1 MLLAMQFDWC
11 YRNRPRSR
19 LRIRWLPRQKT
30 AIAIYVL
37 IVLLQ
42 CRTEEMSSLRVCDEV
57 EKLGV
62 SRCNGG
68 TQGNLARISDGAG
81 RQSAM
86 HISIVGRVLVQIVA
100 IQGAIVAALLFER
113 VNYRRIALQQ
123 HAFAQAVLKHAG
135 HKRPFIR
142 L

>member
-62 SRCNGG
+62 SRCNCGKK
-68 TQGNLARISDGAG
+68 GNLARISDGAG
-81 RQSAM
+81 RQYDLHLSLVV
-86 HISIVGRVLVQIVA
+86 IVLVPIDASLDV
-100 IQGAIVAALLFER
+100 I
-113 VNYRRIALQQ
+113 
-123 HAFAQAVLKHAG
+123 
-135 HKRPFIR
+135 
-142 L
+142 